1 MQETN
6 EETIMAFPCQFPVK
20 AMGIAEKDFDILVV
34 SIIRKHVP
42 DLSENAVKSR
52 MSQEGKYI
60 SITVNVEAQSKQQ
73 LDNIYLELTAH
84 EKVLWA
90 L

>member
-1 MQETN
+1 MQEID
-6 EETIMAFPCQFPVK
+6 EDTIMEFPCHFPIKV
-20 AMGIAEKDFDILVV
+20 MGMAEDGFDVLVV
-34 SIIRKHVP
+34 EIVRKHAP
-42 DLSENAVKSR
+42 DLAENAVKSR
-52 MSQEGKYI
+52 FSKEGKYI
-60 SITVNVEAQSKQQ
+60 SITVTVKAYSKQQ